1 MRRAAIAVVVS
12 VVGGYAFGGIG
23 QQPIVRAATLT
34 ASARL
39 TAQVRERS
47 GTKTLEYGGYEL
59 SVPAGWPVYRLAEDP
74 SQCVRYDV
82 HAVYLGTPGPDQ
94 DCPAG
99 LVGRTETIS
108 IGDPVPGARPA
119 IIGQRVA
126 LGGRPG
132 VILQDAGQGELGVAL
147 PPSAP
152 VITATYGADPG
163 LVERV
168 LASVHQV
175 VPQSARPEPVPPD
188 ESQPP
193 AIQPSPEGDG
203 LVPGLAPAPAP
214 ETASPSPAVKP
225 TAKPAERPTEKPS
238 EKQTEKP
245 SATPSAT
252 APDTAPASTATVAT
266 AAAPPAAEPMPGFDT
281 CTAPSLPAMRA
292 WRTKFAATA
301 IYIGGEEM
309 ACDYGN
315 LSAEWVKAAEAM
327 GWSLLPTYVGLQ
339 ASCNT
344 FSGEITP
351 KHAAAEGRAAA
362 AEAVADAE
370 MFGLSKGTPVYYDME
385 AYDGD
390 DARCVTGV
398 LTFLDAW
405 TRQLNA
411 DGYVSGVYSS
421 ADSGIIDLD
430 TISTVDRHSLA
441 EPQSLWFALWD
452 DSNNLN
458 GEPYLTG
465 QLWPPAHRSKQFAG
479 SHRVKIHG
487 FALDVDLDLV
497 DSAVAR

>member
-23 QQPIVRAATLT
+23 HQPIVRAATLT

-39 TAQVRERS
+39 PAQVRERS

-108 IGDPVPGARPA
+108 IGDPFPGARPA

-132 VILQDAGQGELGVAL
+132 VISQDAGQGELGVAL

-168 LASVHQV
+168 LASIHEV

-188 ESQPP
+188 AASQPP
-193 AIQPSPEGDG
+193 AIRPSPEGAG
-203 LVPGLAPAPAP
+203 LVPGLAPAP
-214 ETASPSPAVKP
+214 ETAGPSPTV
-225 TAKPAERPTEKPS
+225 KPAERPAERPAEKPAAR
-238 EKQTEKP
+238 P
-245 SATPSAT
+245 SATPTAT
-252 APDTAPASTATVAT
+252 APDTAPESTAAVAT
-266 AAAPPAAEPMPGFDT
+266 AAAPPATEPMPGFDT

-315 LSAEWVKAAEAM
+315 LSAEWIKAAEAM
-327 GWSLLPTYVGLQ
+327 GWSLLPTYVGPQ

-351 KHAAAEGRAAA
+351 KRGRPR
-362 AEAVADAE
+362 AVRPPPTR
-370 MFGLSKGTPVYYDME
+370 SPTR
-385 AYDGD
+385 
-390 DARCVTGV
+390 RC
-398 LTFLDAW
+398 
-405 TRQLNA
+405 
-411 DGYVSGVYSS
+411 SG
-421 ADSGIIDLD
+421 
-430 TISTVDRHSLA
+430 
-441 EPQSLWFALWD
+441 
-452 DSNNLN
+452 
-458 GEPYLTG
+458 
-465 QLWPPAHRSKQFAG
+465 
-479 SHRVKIHG
+479 
-487 FALDVDLDLV
+487 
-497 DSAVAR
+497 